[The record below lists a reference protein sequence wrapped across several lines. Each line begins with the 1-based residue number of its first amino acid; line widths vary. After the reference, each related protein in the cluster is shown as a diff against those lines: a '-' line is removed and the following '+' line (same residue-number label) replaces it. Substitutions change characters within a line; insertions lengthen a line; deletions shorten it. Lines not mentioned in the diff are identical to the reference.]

1 MNFDG
6 PFEYTVEGYT
16 PCGEVNP
23 SDTPQGTAQARGKR
37 PPMCMILEPT
47 RDLAEQTY
55 KCMTKFNKYLENPT
69 VRITLFVGGIDEK
82 EQFRALEEG
91 VDITVG
97 TLQKTMDYVRRGKL
111 DVNQIKFLVLDEAD
125 DLQKKDERKEIP
137 RLNAQIKRGR
147 KDRVQTLFF
156 SATLHTPEVKQMID
170 EITTRPIWV
179 DLKGKDSVPD
189 TVHHVIYRVDPTQDL
204 PYSKADLAVHEKPS
218 MSPLDRNQPEALK
231 LSQNIKMQKPKIC

>member
-1 MNFDG
+1 M
-6 PFEYTVEGYT
+6 EYEVEGFT
-16 PCGEVNP
+16 PIGSVDP
-23 SDTPQGTAQARGKR
+23 SHTPQATAQSKGKR
-37 PPMCMILEPT
+37 APLCMILEPT

-91 VDITVG
+91 VDVTVG

-111 DVNQIKFLVLDEAD
+111 DVSQIKFLVLDEAD
-125 DLQKKDERKEIP
+125 DLQKKDDRKEIP

-147 KDRVQTLFF
+147 RDRVQTLFF
-156 SATLHTPEVKQMID
+156 SATLHDPYVQAMID

-179 DLKGKDSVPD
+179 DLKGKDSVPE
-189 TVHHVIYRVDPTQDL
+189 TVHHVIYWVDP
-204 PYSKADLAVHEKPS
+204 S
-218 MSPLDRNQPEALK
+218 MEL
-231 LSQNIKMQKPKIC
+231 